1 MFTARTKRGKA
12 SSMGPVVSL
21 DARTLG
27 ATGLGT
33 YTGELLE
40 NFASLDHHEFRFR
53 VLCTKPE
60 LMEKFPLEKFE
71 FVPTAAPI
79 YSIKEQWEV
88 MRTARGGDLLHCTHY
103 NIPYFH
109 TGRMVVTI
117 HDLTHLT
124 HPEFLPNRLAY
135 YYARFMLSAAA
146 QRARQVIT
154 VSQFSKQSICEILGV
169 PEEKVHVIPF
179 GLPRRSAESKPLD
192 GIQLEKLGIVRPY
205 VLFVGLLKPHKNVQA
220 LLRAFAC
227 LPEQIRC
234 SHRLVIAGKLGSY
247 YPTLSRVSAEL
258 QLQDRVQF
266 TGQVS
271 DEELHALYAG
281 AKAFVLPSLN
291 EGFGLPA
298 LEAMSYGLPV
308 IVSNTSSL
316 PEVVGNAGMLVDPTD
331 DRSIALAI
339 EAVLADSD
347 LRRKLS
353 ALSRERAKAF
363 SAKEFARQHL
373 EVYREALRN

>member
-1 MFTARTKRGKA
+1 M
-12 SSMGPVVSL
+12 VVVTL
-21 DARTLG
+21 DARMLG

-33 YTGELLE
+33 YAGELLE
-40 NFASLDHHEFRFR
+40 NFASLDRHEFRFR

-71 FVPTAAPI
+71 FIPTATPI

-88 MRTARGGDLLHCTHY
+88 MRIARRGDLLHCTHY

-135 YYARFMLSAAA
+135 YYARFMLNAAA

-154 VSQFSKQSICEILGV
+154 VSQFSKQSICKILGV

-179 GLPRRSAESKPLD
+179 GLPRRLLESTPPDVAQIDRLR
-192 GIQLEKLGIVRPY
+192 ITRPY
-205 VLFVGLLKPHKNVQA
+205 ILFVGLLKPHKNVQG
-220 LLRAFAC
+220 LLRAFAS
-227 LPEQIRC
+227 LAQQLQH
-234 SHRLVIAGKLGSY
+234 SHRLVIAGKRDSY
-247 YPTLSRVSAEL
+247 YPTLRRLSDEL
-258 QLQDRVQF
+258 QLHDRVQF

-281 AKAFVLPSLN
+281 AEAFVLPSLN
-291 EGFGLPA
+291 EGFGLPV
-298 LEAMSYGLPV
+298 LEAMSYGVPV

-316 PEVVGNAGMLVDPTD
+316 PEVAGDAGVLVDPTD
-331 DRSIALAI
+331 HRSIARGI
-339 EAVLADSD
+339 ERVISDSTF
-347 LRRKLS
+347 RQNLS
-353 ALSRERAKAF
+353 ELSRKRASAF
-363 SAKEFARQHL
+363 SAREFARQHL
-373 EVYREALRN
+373 EVYRQALRN